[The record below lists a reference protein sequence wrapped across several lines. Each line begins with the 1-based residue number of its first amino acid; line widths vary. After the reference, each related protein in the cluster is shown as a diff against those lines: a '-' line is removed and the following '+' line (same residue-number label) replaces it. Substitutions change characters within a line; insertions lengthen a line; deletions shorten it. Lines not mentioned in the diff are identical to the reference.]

1 MRQIR
6 LAQRPKPLCS
16 IFNRRHGGHMRNWVG
31 PPLSGVHC
39 GSDRMFGPWGT
50 YVTTGA
56 FGKFASGGICRR
68 FVPTPAFNRLSED
81 LNAVSQGSSVFLLHP

>member
-56 FGKFASGGICRR
+56 FGKFASPCRYHQ
-68 FVPTPAFNRLSED
+68 VAFADALFRLRLST
-81 LNAVSQGSSVFLLHP
+81 GFLKI